1 MLLASSVRRS
11 PAALVEPGTPT
22 AAIPPSAVVQIVFL
36 KDQRRTSNRPHIV
49 QSVKPAELSRTA
61 TVRSSAVMTMMNGT
75 QLTPRTGFQAA
86 VQPVSAAV
94 PAPSS
99 PHSDR
104 KGHVTF

>member
-1 MLLASSVRRS
+1 MLLTSSVRRS

-22 AAIPPSAVVQIVFL
+22 AAIPPSAVVQLVL
-36 KDQRRTSNRPHIV
+36 KDQRRSSNRPHIV